1 MERKT
6 STHYFLI
13 GFVLAAATA
22 AALVGWWLWQ
32 RRQDEQP
39 ARAPEPSRPVPRREA
54 PVRATPVGEAAVE
67 EAPADPLQKIRGIG
81 DVYARRL
88 RAAGIR
94 TFADLAALTPDE
106 ARTLAQAQSGLAD
119 TAGWIEQAKALA
131 SS

>member
-6 STHYFLI
+6 STRYFLI
-13 GFVLAAATA
+13 GFVFAAATV

-32 RRQDEQP
+32 RRQHEQP
-39 ARAPEPSRPVPRREA
+39 ALAPEPSRPVPRREA
-54 PVRATPVGEAAVE
+54 PAAE
-67 EAPADPLQKIRGIG
+67 TPADPLQEIRGIG
-81 DVYARRL
+81 DVFARRL

-106 ARTLAQAQSGLAD
+106 ARDLAQAQPWQAD
-119 TAGWIEQAKALA
+119 PADWIEQAQALA

>member
-13 GFVLAAATA
+13 GFLFAAAAA

-39 ARAPEPSRPVPRREA
+39 ALAPEPRRPAPRREA
-54 PVRATPVGEAAVE
+54 PAGEATVE
-67 EAPADPLQKIRGIG
+67 EAPADPLQEIRGIG

-106 ARTLAQAQSGLAD
+106 ARTLAQAQSGLVD
-119 TAGWIEQAKALA
+119 TADWIEQAKALA

>member
-1 MERKT
+1 MKRKT

-13 GFVLAAATA
+13 GFVFAAAVA

-32 RRQDEQP
+32 RRQGEQF
-39 ARAPEPSRPVPRREA
+39 ALAPERSGPAPRPEA
-54 PVRATPVGEAAVE
+54 PAAE
-67 EAPADPLQKIRGIG
+67 TPADPLQEIRGIG
-81 DVYARRL
+81 DVFARRL

-106 ARTLAQAQSGLAD
+106 ARALAQARPWQAD
-119 TAGWIEQAKALA
+119 TADWIEQAKALA